1 MKEDGLEDN
10 GSEIDRIWEVYYS
23 CQFCQDRKNPKV
35 FAMRMP
41 KKALASA
48 GLRVEEKAC
57 ITPLDDFFLAS
68 L

>member
-1 MKEDGLEDN
+1 MKDN
-10 GSEIDRIWEVYYS
+10 GLEIDRIWEVYYS

-48 GLRVEEKAC
+48 DLRVEETAG
-57 ITPLDDFFLAS
+57 ITTLDDFFPAPL
-68 L
+68 